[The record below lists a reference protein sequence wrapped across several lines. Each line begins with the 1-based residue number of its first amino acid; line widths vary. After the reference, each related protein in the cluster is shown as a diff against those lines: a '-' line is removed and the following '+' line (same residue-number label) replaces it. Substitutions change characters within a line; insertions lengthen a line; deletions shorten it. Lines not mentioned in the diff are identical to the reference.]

1 MTVPTILLD
10 QALAIAATG
19 VPVFPCGANKA
30 PVCVGGFNRATCNPA
45 SIRALFA
52 HRAAVLIGMPTGPAS
67 GVIVID
73 IDPRHDGNE
82 WLEANRYRLPA
93 TRTHGT
99 MSGGSHFLFNDS
111 GHGIRNSA
119 GVSKNGKGIAPGI
132 DVRGAGGY
140 VCIPPSPGYT
150 ITDDAPRAEVP
161 AWLVALCNQPR
172 EPVQAEALPPRK
184 PRVAVAHGEASAYGR
199 ATLESACQ
207 DIRNA
212 PEGIKSDTLNREA
225 YSVGGLVS
233 AGHIPQG
240 EAIQALEDALRD
252 LSARGTIKDMRA
264 AERTLRAAF
273 QQGMG
278 RPRDIPD
285 RPEAMAV
292 DLSNVAPFLKQF
304 EAANAALQRAAT
316 AAPLPVSNKLMDVD
330 GALKM
335 FVDYCQVT
343 AISPQPFLALAA
355 GITAIGALAGRRYRT
370 KTNLRS
376 NIYAVGVADS
386 GGGKDQARK
395 AIKKI
400 FMDAKLTRYMGG
412 EDIASG
418 TAIMTALMRHP
429 AMLFQIDEFGDWLGE
444 VLSPKASPHKKQ
456 IAQRLKTLYSNAN
469 TFVSGTEYADQSK
482 TGRAREDVEQPHAC
496 LYGTTTPSQFWRA
509 CAAGSLEDGLLAR
522 FLIFVSPESY
532 PDHQKQ
538 EYKAPPAELVAAFQA
553 IASGA
558 TPPGGGNL
566 PEPHTTPM
574 IAGECDEP
582 YLVPM
587 TPEADAAYD
596 AMSEHQLARLRKN
609 AGSYIT
615 SIAGRLTE
623 NATKLALVRAIS
635 RNPRGP
641 VINATDIAWGR
652 ALSEHCIDTL
662 LREADEN
669 VAETP
674 FARNMQQALKVIK
687 QHGPCTEYE
696 MVRKGWRVGEKERA
710 EILRTLIGTGQIL
723 AIQQSGG
730 DKAGKPTTRY
740 NFAALAHSQGEAL

>member
-30 PVCVGGFNRATCNPA
+30 PVCVGGLNRATCNPA
-45 SIRALFA
+45 SIRTLFS
-52 HRAAVLIGMPTGPAS
+52 HKAAVLIGMPTGPAS
-67 GVIVID
+67 GVVVID

-82 WLEANRYRLPA
+82 WLDANRYRLPA

-99 MSGGSHFLFNDS
+99 MSGGFHLVFNDS

-119 GVSKNGKGIAPGI
+119 GLHKNGKGIAPGV

-161 AWLVALCNQPR
+161 AWLVALCNAPR
-172 EPVQAEALPPRK
+172 EPVPAEAMPLRK
-184 PRVAVAHGEASAYGR
+184 PRVAVAHGEASPYGR
-199 ATLESACQ
+199 ATLESACH
-207 DIRNA
+207 DLSNA
-212 PEGIKSDTLNREA
+212 PEGAKHETINREA

-240 EAIQALEDALRD
+240 EAIQALEGALRD

-386 GGGKDQARK
+386 GGGKDHARK
-395 AIKKI
+395 ALKDI
-400 FMDAKLTRYMGG
+400 FLAAKLTRYMGG

-429 AMLFQIDEFGDWLGE
+429 AMLFQIDEFGDWLGD

-456 IAQRLKTLYSNAN
+456 IAQRLKTLYSAAGS
-469 TFVSGTEYADQSK
+469 FVSGTEYADQSAR
-482 TGRAREDVEQPHAC
+482 GREREDIIDPHAC
-496 LYGTTTPSQFWRA
+496 LLGTSTPGQFWRA

-532 PDHQKQ
+532 PDQQ
-538 EYKAPPAELVAAFQA
+538 LPEYNAPSPALVAAFQA
-553 IASGA
+553 IAHG
-558 TPPGGGNL
+558 PGPVVAGNL
-566 PEPHTTPM
+566 PEPHTAPM
-574 IAGECDEP
+574 MPSESGEP
-582 YLVPM
+582 HLVPM
-587 TPEADAAYD
+587 TPEAEVMFITMQRD
-596 AMSEHQLARLRKN
+596 QLERLRKH
-609 AGSYIT
+609 AGTYVT
-615 SIAGRLTE
+615 SITGRLLE

-635 RNPRGP
+635 RNPAAP
-641 VINATDIAWGR
+641 VIGAADMGWGR

-662 LREADEN
+662 LREADQN

-674 FARNMQQALKVIK
+674 YARNVQQAKKLIRKN
-687 QHGPCTEYE
+687 GPITNSE
-696 MVRKGWRVGEKERA
+696 MFRKGWTLPERDRL
-710 EILRTLIGTGQIL
+710 EILNNLTQSGQIIGTVKEPG
-723 AIQQSGG
+723 
-730 DKAGKPTTRY
+730 KAGGRPTVRY
-740 NFAALAHSQGEAL
+740 TIGAD